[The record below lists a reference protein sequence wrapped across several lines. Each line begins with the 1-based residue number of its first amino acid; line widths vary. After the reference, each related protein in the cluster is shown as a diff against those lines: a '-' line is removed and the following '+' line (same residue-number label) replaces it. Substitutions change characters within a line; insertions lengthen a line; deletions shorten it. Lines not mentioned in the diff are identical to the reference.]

1 MSYLVHDVWLV
12 ELFQKLGLDMAEV
25 RNPVTGA
32 DPYGPYYLKLVKAI
46 NESILKKKVVED
58 VVKED
63 GISETDKAFGS
74 DDDWV
79 TTDSSKGT
87 EESSSYEDAQENHE
101 VDDEGNHEE
110 NSTEQMSVEADH
122 YGHADAAIEG

>member
-1 MSYLVHDVWLV
+1 M
-12 ELFQKLGLDMAEV
+12 FQKLRLDMAEV

-46 NESILKKKVVED
+46 NKFILKKEVVEH
-58 VVKED
+58 VAMERE
-63 GISETDKAFGS
+63 ISETDKAYWS

-87 EESSSYEDAQENHE
+87 EGGSSNGDAQESHE
-101 VDDEGNHEE
+101 VDAGGNHEE
-110 NSTEQMSVEADH
+110 DNAE
-122 YGHADAAIEG
+122 

>member
-1 MSYLVHDVWLV
+1 M
-12 ELFQKLGLDMAEV
+12 FQKLGLDMADV
-25 RNPVTGA
+25 RDPVTGA

-46 NESILKKKVVED
+46 NEIILKKEVAEHVARG
-58 VVKED
+58 V
-63 GISETDKAFGS
+63 GILETDKAYWS

-87 EESSSYEDAQENHE
+87 EEDSSNGDAQENHE

-110 NSTEQMSVEADH
+110 DSEKRTGVEANH
-122 YGHADAAIEG
+122 HEHADAALEG